1 MSRIAYVNGRFVPHS
16 EARVHIED
24 RGYQFS
30 DGVYEVTAVLRGK
43 AQDLE
48 PHLDRLERSLGELSI
63 AMPAARQTIA
73 LLHDEM
79 IRRNLIRDGMVYL
92 QVTRGVSPRDHAF
105 PGRPVRPALV
115 LTAKRLDFARIAATA
130 AQGVAVVTQPDIRW
144 GRCDIKTVSLLANV
158 LAKQTARAAGAF
170 ECWMVDREGLITEG
184 SSSNAWIV
192 DAAGRLRTRSLSQAI
207 LPGITRQVLF
217 AEAAR
222 AGIEIVE
229 QPFTVDEVLA
239 AREAFT
245 TSTTA
250 FVMPVVRLDGK
261 PVGDARPGDL
271 TMRLRRI
278 YDAHMSPAD

>member
-16 EARVHIED
+16 EASVHIED

-30 DGVYEVTAVLRGK
+30 DGVYEVTAVLKGK

-63 AMPAARQTIA
+63 AMPAARGTIA
-73 LLHDEM
+73 MLHDEM

-105 PGRPVRPALV
+105 PGKPVRSALV
-115 LTAKRLDFARIAATA
+115 MTAKRLDFARIAATA
-130 AQGVAVVTQPDIRW
+130 AQGVGVVTQPDIRW

-158 LAKQTARAAGAF
+158 LAKQAARAAGAF
-170 ECWMVDREGLITEG
+170 ECWMVDRDGFITEG

-192 DAAGRLRTRSLSQAI
+192 DRAGRLRTRSLSQAI

-229 QPFTVDEVLA
+229 QPFTVDEVLS

-250 FVMPVVRLDGK
+250 FVMPIVRLDGK
-261 PVGDARPGDL
+261 LVGEGRPGEL

>member
-1 MSRIAYVNGRFVPHS
+1 
-16 EARVHIED
+16 
-24 RGYQFS
+24 
-30 DGVYEVTAVLRGK
+30 
-43 AQDLE
+43 
-48 PHLDRLERSLGELSI
+48 
-63 AMPAARQTIA
+63 
-73 LLHDEM
+73 
-79 IRRNLIRDGMVYL
+79 DGMVYL

-105 PGRPVRPALV
+105 PGKPVRPALV
-115 LTAKRLDFARIAATA
+115 MTAKRLDFARIAATA
-130 AQGVAVVTQPDIRW
+130 AQGVGVVTQPDIRW

-170 ECWMVDREGLITEG
+170 ECWMVDRDGLITEG

-192 DAAGRLRTRSLSQAI
+192 DATGRLRTRSLSQAI

-217 AEAAR
+217 AEAGR
-222 AGIEIVE
+222 AGIEIAE
-229 QPFTVDEVLA
+229 QPFTVEEVLA

-261 PVGDARPGDL
+261 AVGDGRPGEL

>member
-1 MSRIAYVNGRFVPHS
+1 MSRIAYVNGRFVPH
-16 EARVHIED
+16 ADAHVHIED
-24 RGYQFS
+24 RGYQFA

-43 AQDLE
+43 PQDLE
-48 PHLDRLERSLGELSI
+48 PHLDRLERSLAELAI
-63 AMPAARQTIA
+63 PMPAARRTIA

-92 QVTRGVSPRDHAF
+92 QVTRGVAPRDHAF
-105 PGRPVRPALV
+105 PGKAVRPALV
-115 LTAKRLDFARIAATA
+115 MTAKRLDFARIAANA

-144 GRCDIKTVSLLANV
+144 GRCDIKSVSLLANV
-158 LAKQTARAAGAF
+158 LAKQVARAAGAF
-170 ECWMVDREGLITEG
+170 ECWMVDRDGLITEG

-192 DAAGRLRTRSLSQAI
+192 DREGRLRTRSLSQAI

-217 AEAAR
+217 AEAER
-222 AGIEIVE
+222 AGIPILE
-229 QPFTVDEVLA
+229 QPFTVDEVLS

-261 PVGDARPGDL
+261 TVGEGKPGEL

>member
-16 EARVHIED
+16 EAQVHVED

-30 DGVYEVTAVLRGK
+30 DGVYEVTAVLRAK

-48 PHLDRLERSLGELSI
+48 PHLDRLERSLAELSI
-63 AMPAARQTIA
+63 AMPASRRTIA
-73 LLHDEM
+73 MLHDEM

-92 QVTRGVSPRDHAF
+92 QVTRGVSARDHAF

-115 LTAKRLDFARIAATA
+115 MTAKRLDFARIAATA

-158 LAKQTARAAGAF
+158 LAKQAARAAGAF
-170 ECWMVDREGLITEG
+170 ECWMVDRDGFITEG

-192 DAAGRLRTRSLSQAI
+192 DSAGRLRTRSLSQSI

-229 QPFTVDEVLA
+229 QPFTVDEVLS

-261 PVGDARPGDL
+261 AVGEGRPGEMTL
-271 TMRLRRI
+271 RLRRI
-278 YDAHMSPAD
+278 YDAHMSLAD

>member
-1 MSRIAYVNGRFVPHS
+1 MSRIAYVNGRFVAHA

-63 AMPAARQTIA
+63 PMPATRGTVAM
-73 LLHDEM
+73 LHDEM

-105 PGRPVRPALV
+105 PGKPVRPALV
-115 LTAKRLDFARIAATA
+115 MTAKRLDFARIAATA
-130 AQGVAVVTQPDIRW
+130 AQGVGVVTQPDIRW

-170 ECWMVDREGLITEG
+170 ECWMVDRDGLITEG

-192 DAAGRLRTRSLSQAI
+192 DGAGRLRTRSLSQAI

-222 AGIEIVE
+222 AGIAIAE

-261 PVGDARPGDL
+261 PVGDGRPGEL